1 MKNKYKIN
9 LFMFADASDV
19 NAYMKTNTTKTG
31 PYTVPESNK
40 ARHDYTDL
48 SPQMKVYYDT
58 DLIDLAGPNLVYSQF
73 ATKQPIPANRGRTI
87 EWRGFVDLPEITT
100 TLKEGVTPDGQS
112 MSQFDITA
120 QVHQYGS
127 YVTFS
132 DMLLMTGADKN
143 ISAANKKLAAQAS
156 LLYDKIDRDTV
167 MGGFNVLYAGTRD
180 DGTKKEGREELEAG
194 DLFTVDLVY
203 DAVNELA
210 RRNAPK
216 IDGAYVCVLH
226 PDVARDLM
234 RSQDWKDMNK
244 YTKPEKFEQGYIGE
258 IDNCRFYIST
268 NAKIWG
274 PGKVKDA
281 EGNDTGNSGI
291 DDLAVYGCVFL
302 ADGAFGTTEISGGGM
317 ETIVKQLGSAGSAD
331 PLDQRSTVGWK
342 GTKGSVV
349 LVDDYIVRVECASSR
364 GANAKTN

>member
-1 MKNKYKIN
+1 MKNYKIN
-9 LFMFADASDV
+9 LFMFA
-19 NAYMKTNTTKTG
+19 NLNTNTTATSGGKIN
-31 PYTVPESNK
+31 SANA
-40 ARHDYTDL
+40 ARKDYNDL

-58 DLIDLAGPNLVYSQF
+58 DLIDLAGPNLVFSQF
-73 ATKQPIPANRGRTI
+73 ATKQPIPANRGKTI
-87 EWRGFVDLPEITT
+87 EWRGFVDLPEITGPLT
-100 TLKEGVTPDGQS
+100 EGVTPDGLS
-112 MSQFDITA
+112 MKQFDITA
-120 QVHQYGS
+120 QVHQYGA

-156 LLYDKIDRDTV
+156 LLYDKLDRNV
-167 MGGFNVLYAGTRD
+167 VIGGYNVLYAG
-180 DGTKKEGREELEAG
+180 GRASRSAVTAA
-194 DLFTVDLVY
+194 DTITVDLIY

-216 IDGAYVCVLH
+216 IDGYYVCVLH
-226 PDVARDLM
+226 PDVAKDLM
-234 RSQDWKDMNK
+234 RSDDWKDMNK

-258 IDNCRFYIST
+258 IDSCRFYTST
-268 NAKIWG
+268 NAKIWSA
-274 PGKVKDA
+274 D
-281 EGNDTGNSGI
+281 DDSTG
-291 DDLAVYGCVFL
+291 DVAVYACVFL

-349 LVDDYIVRVECASSR
+349 LIDDYIVRIECASSR
-364 GANAKTN
+364 GANAATN

>member
-1 MKNKYKIN
+1 MKNYKIH
-9 LFMFADASDV
+9 LFMFA
-19 NAYMKTNTTKTG
+19 NPNTNTTATSSG
-31 PYTVPESNK
+31 SANAANA
-40 ARHDYTDL
+40 ARRDYNDL

-73 ATKQPIPANRGRTI
+73 ATKQPIPANRGKTI
-87 EWRGFVDLPEITT
+87 EWRGFVDLPNLDPNKPLT
-100 TLKEGVTPDGQS
+100 EGVTPDGQS

-156 LLYDKIDRDTV
+156 LLYDKIDRDV
-167 MGGFNVLYAGTRD
+167 VIGGHNVIYAGGKAARKQIAAT
-180 DGTKKEGREELEAG
+180 
-194 DLFTVDLVY
+194 DLITVDLVF
-203 DAVNELA
+203 DAVNELQ

-216 IDGAYVCVLH
+216 IDGAYACVLH
-226 PDVARDLM
+226 PDVAKDLM
-234 RSQDWKDMNK
+234 RSDDWKDMNK

-274 PGKVKDA
+274 ADD
-281 EGNDTGNSGI
+281 ESTG
-291 DDLAVYGCVFL
+291 DVAVYGCVFM
-302 ADGAFGTTEISGGGM
+302 ADGAFGTTEVSGGGM

-349 LVDDYIVRVECASSR
+349 LVDDYLVRIECASSR
-364 GANAKTN
+364 GANAVTN